1 MDGNAIVGALL
12 TTDAPLNAVVPGDR
26 IKAVKLPDG
35 ITLPALLVRTISVTE
50 RQPLRKGAK
59 TRTVARVS
67 VTVRAGSYAQQI
79 AVLKLVRARLRGWV
93 GAIAGVT
100 DVSILTAGTGPDVL
114 GPGESFEQAQDF
126 RVSFDAPT

>member
-12 TTDAPLNAVVPGDR
+12 TTDAPLNAVVPSDR
-26 IKAVKLPDG
+26 IRAAKLPDG
-35 ITLPALLVRTISVTE
+35 IALPALLVRTISVTE
-50 RQPLRKGAK
+50 RQPLRKGAR

-67 VTVRAGSYAQQI
+67 VTVRATNYAEQI

-100 DVSILTAGTGPDVL
+100 DVSIQTAGTGPDVL